1 MKDVA
6 TPLIE
11 IPSFSHEFPVLD
23 TQYYEWK
30 TIASIVTIKFP
41 ANADFYF

>member
-1 MKDVA
+1 LRGCG
-6 TPLIE
+6 TPLNE

-30 TIASIVTIKFP
+30 TSTT
-41 ANADFYF
+41 